1 MKERRVTSQQVTKA
15 GGLLPLVGQLVETLR
30 KGSMEE
36 KATAAM
42 YLKALT
48 EQAALH
54 ESKTNAVVIAEVR
67 SPGHATPG
75 PLPPR
80 AGPAPSRSAA
90 GSSAPLTPRRS
101 CAISRPAGGRHRAA
115 RERRRRGL

>member
-54 ESKTNAVVIAEVR
+54 ESKTNAVVIAEAR
-67 SPGHATPG
+67 PTHHATPG

-80 AGPAPSRSAA
+80 AGPAPSRPPRAPPR
-90 GSSAPLTPRRS
+90 APLPR
-101 CAISRPAGGRHRAA
+101 
-115 RERRRRGL
+115 